1 MRNEM
6 HIKLI
11 NVTENPDGSGNV
23 DVKYDKEGMELLI
36 ERGVLAILED
46 FIKQKEKKYEP
57 QSELGKTP
65 PAVIQPN
72 KRNNTKRRNK
82 PVL

>member
-1 MRNEM
+1 MKIELHM
-6 HIKLI
+6 IK
-11 NVTENPDGSGNV
+11 ENPDGSA
-23 DVKYDKEGMELLI
+23 DVTVEYDEEGLQALI
-36 ERGVLAILED
+36 QRAIISI
-46 FIKQKEKKYEP
+46 IKDSIEKEKQTNEP
-57 QSELGKTP
+57 QSKRRKTP

>member
-1 MRNEM
+1 ML
-6 HIKLI
+6 IKLI
-11 NVTENPDGSGNV
+11 NVKENPDGSANV
-23 DVKYDKEGMELLI
+23 DVKYDEEVMKLLI
-36 ERGVLAILED
+36 ERGVIAILED
-46 FIKQKEKKYEP
+46 YIKQEKGGHEP